1 MSQVAAPELEELC
14 RQAFARF
21 GGEALWSVREIDG
34 PPTEAHARAIA
45 RNLRAHAGS
54 EGYALAWQIEEALRA
69 A

>member
-1 MSQVAAPELEELC
+1 MSLPAHPELEELC

-21 GGEALWSVREIDG
+21 GAEALWSVREIDG

-45 RNLRAHAGS
+45 RNLRAHAGA